1 MSRSDSSP
9 DEMLAAD
16 PQRAVEGPLGPSFDA
31 LRRMTGAA
39 EPSSRLADRVLAAL
53 SVRAAA
59 RAREE
64 RRFMGVSITLA
75 ACVALTSLGVAV
87 WQEARF
93 VDGIATTP
101 DVWSDGEHRDP

>member
-9 DEMLAAD
+9 EQLPAAA
-16 PQRAVEGPLGPSFDA
+16 PQRDAEGPLGPGFDA

-39 EPSSRLADRVLAAL
+39 EPSAGLANRVLAAL

-64 RRFMGVSITLA
+64 RRFVGVSITLA
-75 ACVALTSLGVAV
+75 ACVALASLGVAV